1 MCVILLVNKTGVKY
15 TVKLVILRPD
25 LFTPKFTQIF
35 THFFTPRFARRSYT
49 PILPS
54 YPVLRA
60 LVQHP
65 PGVPLYNGS
74 QVAQS
79 HPCASFA
86 PVCCTPVRCTPVLC
100 PQCYA
105 TPYIFYS
112 VHCTPGPSTIHLL
125 QLNNSI
131 FPRPLPSSPQRP
143 QKGPSPSHRVITFHS
158 KPPAHRFVCRVM
170 HEI

>member
-1 MCVILLVNKTGVKY
+1 MIW
-15 TVKLVILRPD
+15 RPD
-25 LFTPKFTQIF
+25 VFTQNSF
-35 THFFTPRFARRSYT
+35 DFHPVFHALFRP
-49 PILPS
+49 PKLPS
-54 YPVLRA
+54 YSPLIPRTPCSCAASPA
-60 LVQHP
+60 L
-65 PGVPLYNGS
+65 PLYKGS

-112 VHCTPGPSTIHLL
+112 VHCTPGPPTIHLL